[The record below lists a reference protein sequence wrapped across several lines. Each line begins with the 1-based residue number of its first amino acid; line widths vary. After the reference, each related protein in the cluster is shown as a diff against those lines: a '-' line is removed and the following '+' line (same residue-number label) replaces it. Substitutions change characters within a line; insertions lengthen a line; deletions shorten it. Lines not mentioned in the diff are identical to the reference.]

1 MNAPSNIV
9 ALKSTDQLDLAPS
22 TTSASLILSGDAME
36 RIFKF
41 AEMMAKG
48 TATVPRHLQGNSSD
62 CLAVVMQATQW
73 GMNPFAVA
81 QKTHV
86 SQGGALGY
94 EAQLISAVIT
104 ANAPVTGQPE
114 YEYIGDWNKV
124 LGKVEERKSDKGGK
138 YYVATYTKADE
149 AGLGVICRMT
159 LKGES
164 GPREMTVMM
173 SQCFPRFST
182 QWATDPKQQISYVA
196 IRKWSRLY
204 APGVILGVYEPEE
217 LEAAAPPRQMGP
229 VEEVQPTIPE
239 ALLGAAQTAAD
250 KGVAA
255 YQTFWKDCT
264 KENRKLLAGEHER
277 LKGVAIETDRA
288 RTVETPA
295 SKPDATN
302 TTTGEVT
309 VTFDQM
315 IAKLDKAANEDALYV
330 AMDWSSAMD
339 DQTRMGEVEAHFN
352 KRLAA
357 IKGE

>member
-1 MNAPSNIV
+1 MNAQSNIV
-9 ALKSTDQLDLAPS
+9 AIKPNDQLDLAPS

-86 SQGGALGY
+86 SQSGALGY

-114 YEYIGDWNKV
+114 YEYLGDWNKV

-149 AGLGVICRMT
+149 AGLGVVCRMT

-164 GPREMTVMM
+164 KPREMTVMM

-217 LEAAAPPRQMGP
+217 LETAAPPRDMGQAE
-229 VEEVQPTIPE
+229 VVQPEVNKELI
-239 ALLGAAQTAAD
+239 AAARKAASEGKASFAKFWNTTPKEQRPQLRDIRAELDQTAAD
-250 KGVAA
+250 FDK
-255 YQTFWKDCT
+255 
-264 KENRKLLAGEHER
+264 
-277 LKGVAIETDRA
+277 A
-288 RTVETPA
+288 RTVETA
-295 SKPDATN
+295 KPDETN
-302 TTTGEVT
+302 QATGEVT

-315 IAKLDKAANEDALYV
+315 ITKLDKAANEDALYV

-339 DQTRMGEVEAHFN
+339 DKSRIDEVEAHFN
-352 KRLAA
+352 KRLAT